1 MDECP
6 VCMESFDLDEH
17 IPKSLDCRHAVCTE
31 CLLYPRG
38 RPFRTCPICSRAII
52 NRLSLPNDLS
62 IIAYLEK
69 IKREKYLQEQWEKLK
84 GMIERVQEAYEAV
97 DKRLKAEKISAATVP
112 EERSATWNSHLKQLF
127 VTCQQRCNSKSFL
140 GDAATQNLRQLEDL
154 LQELQV
160 SMAACTSLFDNPH
173 VTTDDVD
180 RCGSKALNA
189 VKKARDIGK
198 SRATETAT
206 WNSYRQL
213 VMETFAEVSK
223 LPPIKNSSSVA
234 GN

>member
-1 MDECP
+1 MID
-6 VCMESFDLDEH
+6 
-17 IPKSLDCRHAVCTE
+17 
-31 CLLYPRG
+31 
-38 RPFRTCPICSRAII
+38 RA
-52 NRLSLPNDLS
+52 
-62 IIAYLEK
+62 
-69 IKREKYLQEQWEKLK
+69 
-84 GMIERVQEAYEAV
+84 QEAYEAV
-97 DKRLKAEKISAATVP
+97 DNRLKAEKMSAAKTP
-112 EERSATWNSHLKQLF
+112 EGRSDTWNTHLKQLF
-127 VTCQQRCNSKSFL
+127 EICQQRCNSKSFL
-140 GDAATQNLRQLEDL
+140 GDAETQNLRQLEDL

-213 VMETFAEVSK
+213 VMETLAEVSK
-223 LPPIKNSSSVA
+223 VPPSDNGSSVA
-234 GN
+234 GNERSLCLKGEI